1 MWERGGGEKVRGTG
15 RMKSCRKL
23 FSQVLGARAEG
34 VRTAT
39 GKKVTINHTD
49 NGT

>member
-1 MWERGGGEKVRGTG
+1 MGKGGEKVRGVGG
-15 RMKSCRKL
+15 RTKSCRKL

-49 NGT
+49 NRT